1 MLQARNID
9 KFYGRDLGR
18 NQVLKDVD
26 ITVEPGEFLAVTGRS
41 GSGKST
47 LLNVLSA
54 IMRPDAGS
62 LEYQGRDVTAL
73 GARELDTLRANDFA
87 MVFQAHHLLPYL
99 TAAENVLLPAMRS
112 LRPAGGRAM
121 KRAYACLEKVGL
133 AGKEDRLPGALSGG
147 ECQRVAIARALAKNS
162 RVLFA
167 DEPTGSL
174 DRQTGDGVMDL
185 LAELPGEGMTVVM
198 VTHEAD
204 YAARAHRCVTLDNG
218 RVVAA

>member
-9 KFYGRDLGR
+9 KFFGHDEGR
-18 NQVLKDVD
+18 NKVLSDVS

-47 LLNVLSA
+47 LLNILSA
-54 IMRPDAGS
+54 IMRPDGGS
-62 LEYQGRDVTAL
+62 LEYEGRQITDL
-73 GARELDTLRANDFA
+73 GARQLDRLRANDFA

-99 TAAENVLLPAMRS
+99 TAAENVLLPSMRS
-112 LRPAGGRAM
+112 LRPLSRKAMNRAHE
-121 KRAYACLEKVGL
+121 CLEKVGL

-147 ECQRVAIARALAKNS
+147 ECQRVAIARALAKES
-162 RVLFA
+162 RILFA

-174 DRQTGDGVMDL
+174 DRRTGDGIMSL
-185 LAELPGEGMTVVM
+185 LGGLPELGITVVM

-204 YAARAHRCVTLDNG
+204 YAAQAHRRVTLDSG
-218 RVVAA
+218 SLAAA